1 MDKLT
6 ELKTAYAAGTI
17 SRRSFMARAAAL
29 GAVTAAGVPML
40 SGKGFAATPQK
51 GGHIKIGLGSGS
63 TSDNMDPATITDTYM
78 QVVNY
83 GLRNN
88 LTEVATNGELIGE
101 LAESYEPSPDAKVWT
116 FKLRQGVEFHNGK
129 TMTADDVIAS
139 INHHRGE
146 KSESGAKGILK
157 PITNIKADGKY
168 TVVFELDEGNA
179 DFPYL
184 MSDYH
189 LTIMPV
195 TKDGLDIESGVGTG
209 GYMLE
214 DFEPGVRTR
223 MKRHPNYWKDGAAH
237 FESAEVLAIKDS
249 TARTNALTTGEI
261 DVMNRVDPKT
271 VPLVERRSGL
281 RVEETSGNQHYTFP
295 MHTNTA
301 PFDDNDVRMALKLA
315 MDREETLN
323 KILSGHG
330 YLGNDSPIGKANRFY
345 ADELPQHEYDPD
357 KARSLLKKAGK
368 ENLSVNLSASDA
380 AFVGAVDASVLFKE
394 TAKKAGINVNIVR
407 EPSDGY
413 WSDVWLKKPFCTSYW
428 GGRPTEDWMFQV
440 GYAAGASWN
449 ATKWKH
455 ERFNKLLQEARA
467 ELDTAKRREMYVEM
481 QRIVSNQGGVII
493 PMFANYIMAMT
504 NEVKTGEMA
513 NNWDLD
519 GLKCVER
526 WWFA

>member
-6 ELKTAYAAGTI
+6 ELKMAYAAGKI
-17 SRRSFMARAAAL
+17 GRRSFMARAAAL

-40 SGKGFAATPQK
+40 SGKGMAATPQK
-51 GGHIKIGLGSGS
+51 GGTIRIGLGSGS

-116 FKLRQGVEFHNGK
+116 FKLRKGVEFHNGK
-129 TMTADDVIAS
+129 TMTAEDVVAS

-157 PITNIKADGKY
+157 PITNVKADGKD

-179 DFPYL
+179 DFPFL

-195 TKDGLDIESGVGTG
+195 TKDGLEIESGVGTG

-223 MKRHPNYWKDGAAH
+223 MTRHPNYWKEGAAH

-271 VPLVERRSGL
+271 VPLVERRDGL

-295 MHTNTA
+295 MHTDTA
-301 PFDDNDVRMALKLA
+301 PFNDNDVRMALKLA
-315 MDREETLN
+315 MDRQDVLD
-323 KILSGHG
+323 KVLGGHG

-368 ENLSVNLSASDA
+368 DNLEIDLSASDA
-380 AFVGAVDASVLFKE
+380 AFVGAVDAAVLFKE
-394 TAKKAGINVNIVR
+394 TAQKAGINVNISR

-413 WSDVWLKKPFCTSYW
+413 WSDVWLKKPFCTAYW

-449 ATKWKH
+449 ATNWEH

-481 QRIVSNQGGVII
+481 QRLVSNQGGVII

-504 NEVKTGEMA
+504 DEVQTGEMA